1 MFLRTEESPVKKS
14 ATIIA
19 LVGLLIAVVGCGDDA
34 TTTTTHNETPAATT
48 QAAATTTATAAVNPN
63 VWTGDVVETMNSGG
77 YTYVLLDTGSE
88 QIWAAATQ
96 TTIAVGQKISVPKG
110 MAMQNF
116 PSKTLDRVFDEIYF
130 VDGYYGPD
138 GVTPVG
144 GQPAAGG
151 MGGMGGMPQDANHA
165 GAGGSNANSQVDD
178 ANIEDVKKISGGY
191 TVAEV
196 FAQASSLG
204 GQTIK
209 VRGRV
214 VKFTARIM
222 GTNWIHIQDSSQG
235 DLTVTTDATVATGD
249 LVVVEG
255 PLSVNKDFGAGYKYD
270 AIIEG
275 AKVTKE

>member
-1 MFLRTEESPVKKS
+1 MKKS
-14 ATIIA
+14 ATIIV
-19 LVGLLIAVVGCGDDA
+19 LVASLIALAGCGDKA
-34 TTTTTHNETPAATT
+34 TTTTTHNETTAANT
-48 QAAATTTATAAVNPN
+48 QAAPTTDVTPAANPD
-63 VWTGDVVETMNSGG
+63 VWTGEVVETMNSGG

-96 TTIAVGQKISVPKG
+96 TTVTVGQKISVPKG
-110 MAMQNF
+110 RPMKDF

-130 VDGYYGPD
+130 VQGYYGPD
-138 GVTPVG
+138 GVTPVA

-151 MGGMGGMPQDANHA
+151 MGNIPQDSNHA
-165 GAGGSNANSQVDD
+165 GVGGSNANSQVDD
-178 ANIEDVKKISGGY
+178 AKIEGVKKVSGGY
-191 TVAEV
+191 TVEEI

-222 GTNWIHIQDSSQG
+222 GTNWIHIQDGSKG

-249 LVVVEG
+249 LVIIEG
-255 PLSVNKDFGAGYKYD
+255 PLTVNKDFGAGYKYD